1 MNTRPGP
8 LLVGGGDEG
17 LKLGKEG
24 CGKGVWRGFGMGNRV
39 CRSPEDQEERE
50 EEARPPQLRGRGG
63 ELPFIPSIL
72 LFRPGLLEYNLHQS
86 NPPFS
91 LRCPE

>member
-1 MNTRPGP
+1 MNTRPEP

-24 CGKGVWRGFGMGNRV
+24 CGKGVGRAYGMGNRV

-50 EEARPPQLRGRGG
+50 G
-63 ELPFIPSIL
+63 
-72 LFRPGLLEYNLHQS
+72 
-86 NPPFS
+86 S
-91 LRCPE
+91 LRIQ

>member
-8 LLVGGGDEG
+8 LLVGGGDEC

-63 ELPFIPSIL
+63 ELPFIPRVIK
-72 LFRPGLLEYNLHQS
+72 
-86 NPPFS
+86 
-91 LRCPE
+91 RC